1 MLVLPSYEPVN
12 VAELDHIH
20 LVRKEQ
26 VWLELFS
33 FGLIYFPL
41 AQDPGQKFPAD
52 VSLMRI
58 GKS

>member
-1 MLVLPSYEPVN
+1 MRSAAKISGIHAREDVN
-12 VAELDHIH
+12 Q
-20 LVRKEQ
+20 Q
-26 VWLELFS
+26 VMVGCIQSFS
-33 FGLIYFPL
+33 HSAFYFPL